1 MNANIQHMLTPTE
14 LAGHLSG
21 RAIIKKNLPIRD
33 IQHDSRSCTP
43 GSAYFAFPGLHHDG
57 CSFIGD
63 AIARGASL
71 VVSPETGDPDPRADH
86 IILDRG
92 QIRQA
97 YALASSLFYGNPS
110 ESTAIAG
117 VTGTDG
123 KTSTSY
129 YLYQLMNGLGFRY
142 GLSTTVLVDDGGGLI
157 RSPFCNT
164 TPEAW
169 DVQGMMRRSADSGC
183 TGFVLEASSHALSA
197 DCCRLLGTS
206 FRLALFTRITSEHL
220 DFHKSWDSYADS
232 KLNLA
237 RMCTGPVVVYRDSP
251 LLERLTRTVPSR
263 LVIMD
268 RPEITAA
275 GRDGL
280 TFRYGHKTYSL
291 PFPYPFA
298 LENAFE
304 AATAAALL
312 AGKDISEVLEQ
323 LPGLSNPP
331 GRQEVLHIKDRTAV
345 IDFAHTPD
353 AISRLLSS
361 FRSLYPDSRF
371 ITVFGASGERDRTK
385 RPLMGRA
392 ASGESRLI
400 VLTEDDSRDE
410 DTQDICRQIAGGITG
425 ADHLIVPERRAAV
438 RTAVRASRPGDVIF
452 LLGIGVQDTL
462 TRQGKAEKWDERTVI
477 LEAMEDLT

>member
-14 LAGHLSG
+14 LAGHLRG
-21 RAIIKKNLPIRD
+21 RAIIRKNLPIRN

-63 AIARGASL
+63 AINRGASL
-71 VVSPETGDPDPRADH
+71 IVSPQAADADPRADH
-86 IILDRG
+86 IILESG

-110 ESTAIAG
+110 ADTAVAG

-129 YLYQLMNGLGFRY
+129 YLYQLLNGLGLRSA
-142 GLSTTVLVDDGGGLI
+142 LSTTVLVDDGRGLI
-157 RSPFCNT
+157 RSPFHNT

-169 DVQGMMRRSADSGC
+169 DVQGMIRRSVESGC
-183 TGFVLEASSHALSA
+183 AGFVLEASSHALST
-197 DCCRLLGTS
+197 DYSRLLGTS
-206 FRLALFTRITSEHL
+206 FRLAIFTRITSEHL
-220 DFHKSWDSYADS
+220 DFHKSWDAYAQS

-237 RMCTGPVVVYRDSP
+237 RMCSGPVVVYRDSP
-251 LLERLTRTVPSR
+251 LLESLSRTVPSR
-263 LVIMD
+263 LVVMD
-268 RPEITAA
+268 RPEIT
-275 GRDGL
+275 GTDREGL
-280 TFRYGHKTYSL
+280 TFRYGHAQYRL

-298 LENAFE
+298 LENAF
-304 AATAAALL
+304 AAAAAAALITGNGMD
-312 AGKDISEVLEQ
+312 AVLER
-323 LPGLSNPP
+323 LRDLSNPP
-331 GRQEVLHIKDRTAV
+331 GRQEVLCIAGRTAV

-392 ASGESRLI
+392 ASDESSLI

-410 DTQDICRQIAGGITG
+410 DTQDICRQIATGITG
-425 ADHLIVPERRAAV
+425 ADHLIITGRMAAV
-438 RTAVRASRPGDVIF
+438 TEAARVSRPGDVIF

-462 TRQGKAEKWDERTVI
+462 TRQGKAEKWDERAAITAA
-477 LEAMEDLT
+477 LEDLS